1 MNKLKQIEA
10 LVEEAK
16 DLITKPEQINQA
28 FVNRELAKL
37 ENEFYRRYR
46 GIAPDHDEFNKAY
59 EQYLK
64 YHDKVKVR
72 WSDKEQLFVETV
84 AQRHTRVARFK
95 CLLIDAII
103 TLKVQFGYIH
113 REQVSATKFCIV
125 QQLTYVN

>member
-1 MNKLKQIEA
+1 M
-10 LVEEAK
+10 
-16 DLITKPEQINQA
+16 ITKPEQINQA

-46 GIAPDHDEFNKAY
+46 GIVPDHDEFNKAY

-72 WSDKEQLFVETV
+72 WSDKEQSFVETV